1 MADPAVPGRT
11 SIARHHWLLLVAV
24 VTVSFG
30 AIFVRL
36 SAASP
41 VTVAFFRALYAL
53 PLLLL
58 VRRLAANGP
67 ARSGRH
73 RSFAFVAGVVLA
85 ANNSA
90 WHYAIELMGAG
101 LATVVGSTHVV
112 FMMGAGWLL
121 LGQRPSGLGLTAAP
135 VVLVGVLLISGVV
148 GEDVAGQDP
157 VLGALVGLAM
167 AILYVVFV
175 LIIRHAGTGG
185 ASPVGILLDATGG
198 AAAGALLLA
207 PIDPAFSLTPSWPS
221 HGWLL
226 ALAVSAQVIGWLIIT
241 YVLPKIEAWESSM
254 MLVLEPALTVLWA
267 FLVFAERFSLSQFAG
282 LVLVIGGV
290 AVVAISRRGPSQ
302 VQVVPPV
309 V

>member
-1 MADPAVPGRT
+1 LAEPAVASRITAGHR
-11 SIARHHWLLLVAV
+11 WLLLVAV

-36 SAASP
+36 SAGSP
-41 VTVAFFRALYAL
+41 VTVAFFRAFYAL
-53 PLLLL
+53 PLLLV
-58 VRRLAANGP
+58 VRRFATRGP

-73 RSFAFVAGVVLA
+73 RFLAFVAGLVLA

-121 LGQRPSGLGLTAAP
+121 LGQRPSRLGLGAAP

-148 GEDVAGQDP
+148 GADVAGDDP
-157 VLGALVGLAM
+157 VRGALVGLAM
-167 AILYVVFV
+167 AILYVVFL
-175 LIIRHAGTGG
+175 LILRQAGTGG
-185 ASPVGILLDATGG
+185 ASPVGILLDATAG
-198 AAAGALLLA
+198 AAVGALLLA
-207 PIDPAFSLTPSWPS
+207 PIDPGFSLVPSWPS

-226 ALAVSAQVIGWLIIT
+226 ALALSAQVIGWLIIT

-267 FLVFAERFSLSQFAG
+267 FLVFAETFSLSQFVG
-282 LVLVIGGV
+282 LFLVIGGV
-290 AVVAISRRGPSQ
+290 AVVATTRRSTSLLP
-302 VQVVPPV
+302 VPPPV

>member
-1 MADPAVPGRT
+1 
-11 SIARHHWLLLVAV
+11 
-24 VTVSFG
+24 
-30 AIFVRL
+30 
-36 SAASP
+36 
-41 VTVAFFRALYAL
+41 
-53 PLLLL
+53 
-58 VRRLAANGP
+58 
-67 ARSGRH
+67 
-73 RSFAFVAGVVLA
+73 
-85 ANNSA
+85 
-90 WHYAIELMGAG
+90 
-101 LATVVGSTHVV
+101 
-112 FMMGAGWLL
+112 
-121 LGQRPSGLGLTAAP
+121 
-135 VVLVGVLLISGVV
+135 VLLISGVV

>member
-1 MADPAVPGRT
+1 MADPSVTIR
-11 SIARHHWLLLVAV
+11 SITGQRWLLLVAV

-36 SAASP
+36 SDASP

-53 PLLLL
+53 PLLML
-58 VRRLAANGP
+58 VRRLAAKGP

-73 RSFAFVAGVVLA
+73 RFFAFLAGLVLA

-121 LGQRPSGLGLTAAP
+121 LGQRPSRLGLGAAP
-135 VVLVGVLLISGVV
+135 VVLFGVLLISGVV
-148 GEDVAGQDP
+148 GGDVAGEDP
-157 VLGALVGLAM
+157 VRGAMVGLAM

-175 LIIRHAGTGG
+175 LILRQSGMGG
-185 ASPVGILLDATGG
+185 ASPVGILLDATTG
-198 AAAGALLLA
+198 AAVGALLLA
-207 PIDPAFSLTPSWPS
+207 SIDPGFSLAPSWPS

-226 ALAVSAQVIGWLIIT
+226 ALALSAQVIGWLIIT
-241 YVLPKIEAWESSM
+241 YVLPTIEAWESSM

-267 FLVFAERFSLSQFAG
+267 FLIFRETFSLSQFTG
-282 LVLVIGGV
+282 LVLVMGGV
-290 AVVAISRRGPSQ
+290 AVVATSRRSASPL
-302 VQVVPPV
+302 PPV